1 MSRKRCLV
9 SSIKKLV
16 DAKEILLSFLSAL
29 SLHYTGGGSGI
40 GRATCRILEREGATV
55 VVCDI
60 KESTA
65 METVNLFT
73 DPSKHLALMT
83 DVSKADS
90 VDATISAVVAKYK
103 SPPTLLVNSA
113 GVAGIGPV
121 KSLKEETFKNCIDV
135 NLKGTYLMC
144 KAVANAMEK
153 HGLKSGSFV
162 NIASITGILGLKD
175 NSCYSSS
182 KGGVIAFTRAVSKEL
197 IHDGIRVNSILPGP
211 IETGMVSSDVEIVQ
225 RAIRERTPI
234 GRIGQ
239 PEEVGEVAAFLLSDR
254 SSYMVGA
261 AVEVTG
267 GYVC

>member
-1 MSRKRCLV
+1 MAAQLLQGKIALV
-9 SSIKKLV
+9 
-16 DAKEILLSFLSAL
+16 
-29 SLHYTGGGSGI
+29 TGGGSGI

-113 GVAGIGPV
+113 GVRGIGFL
-121 KSLKEETFKNCIDV
+121 KSLKEEAFMNCIDV
-135 NLKGTYLMC
+135 NLKGTYLIC

-162 NIASITGILGLKD
+162 TIASIA
-175 NSCYSSS
+175 
-182 KGGVIAFTRAVSKEL
+182 GVF
-197 IHDGIRVNSILPGP
+197 G
-211 IETGMVSSDVEIVQ
+211 VEYN
-225 RAIRERTPI
+225 
-234 GRIGQ
+234 
-239 PEEVGEVAAFLLSDR
+239 
-254 SSYMVGA
+254 SSYSGSK
-261 AVEVTG
+261 
-267 GYVC
+267 